1 MSLLSSAIQL
11 GFLSAARRGCV
22 RGHCATLT
30 QSFDKSPNSS
40 IERARSPRRMVVRSP
55 RVPKTS
61 APGLFQTELKAAF
74 LRLSACEWLLLPKT
88 RQHRSTAWNT
98 MKLSYT
104 VVFLLSLATTA
115 FAREESVLARVT
127 SYWASEGSKIASTG
141 RRLRPGHCA
150 VDPKRIP
157 YGSKVIFPDAVC
169 TAVDTGTAVVSR
181 KAARLCGRTASQ
193 LKAIVVD
200 RFFETKREADEWSN
214 AHSEFMMLRVVPAG
228 SGQN

>member
-1 MSLLSSAIQL
+1 
-11 GFLSAARRGCV
+11 
-22 RGHCATLT
+22 
-30 QSFDKSPNSS
+30 
-40 IERARSPRRMVVRSP
+40 
-55 RVPKTS
+55 
-61 APGLFQTELKAAF
+61 
-74 LRLSACEWLLLPKT
+74 
-88 RQHRSTAWNT
+88 

-104 VVFLLSLATTA
+104 ILFLLLLATTV

-127 SYWASEGSKIASTG
+127 SYWAGEGSKFASTG

-157 YGSKVIFPDAVC
+157 YGSKVVFPDAVC

-200 RFFETKREADEWSN
+200 RFFDTKQEAKEWSN
-214 AHSEFMMLRVVPAG
+214 AHSEFMVLRVVPAG
-228 SGQN
+228 SAQN

>member
-1 MSLLSSAIQL
+1 
-11 GFLSAARRGCV
+11 
-22 RGHCATLT
+22 
-30 QSFDKSPNSS
+30 
-40 IERARSPRRMVVRSP
+40 
-55 RVPKTS
+55 
-61 APGLFQTELKAAF
+61 
-74 LRLSACEWLLLPKT
+74 
-88 RQHRSTAWNT
+88 

-104 VVFLLSLATTA
+104 IIFLLSLATPA

-127 SYWASEGSKIASTG
+127 SYWASEGSTFASTG

-157 YGSKVIFPDAVC
+157 YGSKVVFPDAVC

-200 RFFETKREADEWSN
+200 RFFDSKREADAWTN
-214 AHSEFMMLRVVPAG
+214 AHSEFMTLQVVLPG
-228 SGQN
+228 SHSGLSKP